1 LVVEGMKNTHDQL
14 EIFAKDQEETQ
25 KRTDVAIKNLKV
37 QMGQLP
43 TEILNLTRKWFSRT
57 TLDNCRN
64 ESCKMMEVEKDEE
77 KEIDPLKADN
87 KILEEL
93 KQMVK
98 ELTTL
103 KVILQTRKVTRN
115 QWCNNLLEYLFS
127 PVGKPLCDKV
137 VVVTQ
142 DTSKKYENTSPK
154 KKEDPGCFSLLV
166 IVKRFS
172 VGKVMGDLISS
183 ATMISLSLFNKIG
196 GMELKSSE
204 VRIRLDDGSLKQAK
218 GIIETMNINV
228 DGFTFSIKVV
238 VMELKV
244 LDRAQ
249 MILGRNFVATARAIV
264 NVDQGE
270 IIIRSG
276 EDYITYQISG

>member
-1 LVVEGMKNTHDQL
+1 
-14 EIFAKDQEETQ
+14 
-25 KRTDVAIKNLKV
+25 
-37 QMGQLP
+37 
-43 TEILNLTRKWFSRT
+43 
-57 TLDNCRN
+57 
-64 ESCKMMEVEKDEE
+64 
-77 KEIDPLKADN
+77 
-87 KILEEL
+87 
-93 KQMVK
+93 
-98 ELTTL
+98 
-103 KVILQTRKVTRN
+103 
-115 QWCNNLLEYLFS
+115 
-127 PVGKPLCDKV
+127 V

>member
-1 LVVEGMKNTHDQL
+1 M
-14 EIFAKDQEETQ
+14 
-25 KRTDVAIKNLKV
+25 
-37 QMGQLP
+37 
-43 TEILNLTRKWFSRT
+43 
-57 TLDNCRN
+57 
-64 ESCKMMEVEKDEE
+64 
-77 KEIDPLKADN
+77 
-87 KILEEL
+87 
-93 KQMVK
+93 
-98 ELTTL
+98 
-103 KVILQTRKVTRN
+103 
-115 QWCNNLLEYLFS
+115 
-127 PVGKPLCDKV
+127 